1 MLMQSHE
8 KVLSGC
14 GFHCFFFEVKA
25 QEQDFFALSLQEKLN
40 TYKYEF

>member
-1 MLMQSHE
+1 MKKFCLA
-8 KVLSGC
+8 V
-14 GFHCFFFEVKA
+14 GFIAFFFEVKA